1 MKHIGIL
8 VPSFPVAS
16 ETFVVTEINALVAS
30 GHQVT
35 VVTFENIGE
44 CDALSPEVTVIEVE
58 KPSRAELLLGVF
70 NIPRLVRGISSATKM
85 KSIATSSLVAYRYS
99 IANIIKHRRID
110 HLHCHFMHGSL
121 AYGIVGA
128 KLAHITVSSIG
139 HGHDVYVNQSD
150 IPQKLSLCDFS
161 VAVCQDMANQFSR
174 YTHSKVKL
182 LHCGIN
188 LERFNQAPTGAY
200 NDVKLLFIGRL
211 VEKKGLH
218 FLMPAL
224 KNTLLTHQ
232 ITLDIVGDGTLMN
245 DLKFMVEALGITN
258 NVNFLGRKPPTWIAD
273 NTKNYSALVAPFCIA
288 KNGDRDTGPLVL
300 KEAMG
305 SGIAVL
311 TTELMGAKEIVNQK
325 VGMKCKPSDIMDLTR
340 MLSQF
345 CDFSPYQRFTMGQ
358 NGKRFVTKHFN
369 AKAQAEKL
377 SGWVQ
382 AL

>member
-35 VVTFENIGE
+35 VITFEKMGE
-44 CDALSPEVTVIEVE
+44 SPALSHEVNVTVVA
-58 KPSRAELLLGVF
+58 KPTTSELALSIF
-70 NIPRLVRGISSATKM
+70 NIPKLVRGVMSATKM
-85 KSIATSSLVAYRYS
+85 KSISTSSLVAYGYS
-99 IANIIKHRRID
+99 IANIIKQKNIG

-128 KLAHITVSSIG
+128 KLANITVSSIG

-174 YTHSKVKL
+174 HTHSKVKL

-188 LERFNQAPTGAY
+188 LERFNQAPAGAY
-200 NDVKLLFIGRL
+200 SDVKLLFIGRL

-232 ITLDIVGDGTLMN
+232 ISLDIVGDGPLMN
-245 DLKFMVEALGITN
+245 DLKFMVEALGIKEH
-258 NVNFLGRKPPTWIAD
+258 VNFLGRKPPTWIAD

-288 KNGDRDTGPLVL
+288 RNGDRDTGPLVL

-345 CDFSPYQRFTMGQ
+345 CDFSPYQRFSMGQ
-358 NGKRFVTKHFN
+358 NGKRFVAKHFN
-369 AKAQAEKL
+369 AKVQAEKL
-377 SGWVQ
+377 SSWVQ

>member
-35 VVTFENIGE
+35 VVTFENVGE

-58 KPSRAELLLGVF
+58 KLSRAELLLGVF

-85 KSIATSSLVAYRYS
+85 KSIATSSLVAYGYS

-224 KNTLLTHQ
+224 KNTLLTHH
-232 ITLDIVGDGTLMN
+232 ITLDIVGDGPLMN

>member
-44 CDALSPEVTVIEVE
+44 CDALSPEVTVTEIA
-58 KPSRAELLLGVF
+58 KPSRVELFLGIF
-70 NIPRLVRGISSATKM
+70 NIPRLMRGVSSATKM
-85 KSIATSSLVAYRYS
+85 KSIATSSLISYGYS
-99 IANIIKHRRID
+99 IANVIKQRRID
-110 HLHCHFMHGSL
+110 HLHCHFMLGSL

-128 KLAHITVSSIG
+128 KLANITVSSIG

-174 YTHSKVKL
+174 HTHCKVKL

-188 LERFNQAPTGAY
+188 LERFNQTPTAAY
-200 NDVKLLFIGRL
+200 NEVKLLFIGRL

-224 KNTLLTHQ
+224 KNTLLTHH
-232 ITLDIVGDGTLMN
+232 ITLDIVGDGPLMN

-311 TTELMGAKEIVNQK
+311 TTELMGAKEIVNQR
-325 VGMKCKPSDIMDLTR
+325 VGMKCKPADIMDLTR

>member
-16 ETFVVTEINALVAS
+16 ETFVVTEINALVKR
-30 GHQVT
+30 GHHVSII
-35 VVTFENIGE
+35 TFSDMGKCEQ
-44 CDALSPEVTVIEVE
+44 LSPEVSVLVVE
-58 KPSRAELLLGVF
+58 KPTYAVFFLNIF
-70 NIPRLVRGISSATKM
+70 NIPKLLRGVLPAIKMQAISTPSL
-85 KSIATSSLVAYRYS
+85 IAFGYS
-99 IANIIKHRRID
+99 IAKIIEQRDIA

-128 KLAHITVSSIG
+128 KLADITVSSIG

-150 IPQKLSLCDFS
+150 ISQKLSLCDFS
-161 VAVCQDMANQFSR
+161 VAVCQDMANQFNR
-174 YTHSKVKL
+174 YTQSKVKL

-188 LERFNQAPTGAY
+188 LERFNQSPTTAH
-200 NDVKLLFIGRL
+200 NEVNLLFIGRL

-224 KNTLLTHQ
+224 KNTLLKHQ
-232 ITLDIVGDGTLMN
+232 VTLDIVGDGPQLD
-245 DLKFMVEALGITN
+245 DLKFMVEALDIEN
-258 NVNFLGRKPPTWIAD
+258 HVRFLGRKSYTWIAD
-273 NTKNYSALVAPFCIA
+273 NTKNYSALVAPFCVA

-311 TTELMGAKEIVNQK
+311 TTELMGAKEIVNQR

-340 MLSQF
+340 MLSEF
-345 CDFSPYQRFTMGQ
+345 CDYSPHQRFIMGQ

-369 AKAQAEKL
+369 ASVQAAKL
-377 SGWVQ
+377 SSWVQ